1 MDGVSVELRAI
12 SGMKTMERREKVRKW
27 IAFSF

>member
-1 MDGVSVELRAI
+1 MGEVSGELRAI
-12 SGMKTMERREKVRKW
+12 SGMKKMERREKARKW